1 MSWHFNRTAPWMQI
15 STKFAN
21 IFTRDFEI
29 ILFSNN
35 WLPMTN
41 RKIGVFFN
49 YFEKSNLCFYTNL
62 SGISCTDDLNM
73 DSESY
78 SLTSFLWSSLKPYFD
93 TSLTGGYQALKE
105 HPDTIKIT
113 AQKVSIFGVTLVC
126 IQSKCGKIRTRITPN
141 TDTFYAVN
149 GYFSN
154 LEIWSAMFLKNF
166 WKTN

>member
-1 MSWHFNRTAPWMQI
+1 MQVAFGRTAPWMQI

-29 ILFSNN
+29 ILLSNN
-35 WLPMTN
+35 WLPVTN
-41 RKIGVFFN
+41 RKIGVFLN

-62 SGISCTDDLNM
+62 FGISCTDDLNM
-73 DSESY
+73 DSKCF

-93 TSLTGGYQALKE
+93 TSLTGGYHALKE

-113 AQKVSIFGVTLVC
+113 AQKVSIFGVTLIR
-126 IQSKCGKIRTRITPN
+126 IQTKCGKMRTRITPN

-154 LEIWSAMFLKNF
+154 LEIWSPMFLKIF
-166 WKTN
+166 WKTS